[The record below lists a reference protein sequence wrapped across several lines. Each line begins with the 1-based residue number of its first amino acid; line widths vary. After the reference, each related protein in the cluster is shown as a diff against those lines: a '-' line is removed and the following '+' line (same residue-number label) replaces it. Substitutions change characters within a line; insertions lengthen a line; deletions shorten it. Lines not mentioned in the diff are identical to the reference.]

1 MMNNI
6 NLTISLNQ
14 CHATSL
20 YGLKSD
26 KKDYFKALL
35 YKNSNFNHKKNFLN
49 KLKYFNII
57 SNIIIIKI

>member
-20 YGLKSD
+20 NGLKSD
-26 KKDYFKALL
+26 EKEYFKALL
-35 YKNSNFNHKKNFLN
+35 YKNSNFNHKKSFF
-49 KLKYFNII
+49 K
-57 SNIIIIKI
+57 

>member
-14 CHATSL
+14 CHPTSL

-26 KKDYFKALL
+26 KKEYFKALF
-35 YKNSNFNHKKNFLN
+35 YKNGNFNRKKRLF
-49 KLKYFNII
+49 
-57 SNIIIIKI
+57 